1 MPEDR
6 KPDKEERDANDVI
19 RDYVES
25 PGAADEG
32 DQTNMEWYE
41 QAQQDTKVPAEAVI
55 AGGDIDAAWD
65 QADGGEETVGGTSPT
80 PDQDIVDEIGRAVG
94 VNYEDAEPLRTTE
107 KLEQRDEQRW
117 ELHPASSE
125 DFSERNQDY
134 DRPPVPPKAEDRSTS
149 DADPTSASG
158 KRRKPKAA

>member
-6 KPDKEERDANDVI
+6 KPEKQELDANEVI
-19 RDYVES
+19 REYVES
-25 PGAADEG
+25 SGTDEVG
-32 DQTNMEWYE
+32 QTNMEWYE
-41 QAQQDTKVPAEAVI
+41 QGRQDTKAPPEAVV

-65 QADGGEETVGGTSPT
+65 QADAGAETVGGTTPT

-94 VNYEDAEPLRTTE
+94 IDYDDAEPLHTTE
-107 KLEQRDEQRW
+107 KLERRDEQRW

-125 DFSERNQDY
+125 DFSERNQTTDT
-134 DRPPVPPKAEDRSTS
+134 PSTAPKAEDRST
-149 DADPTSASG
+149 ASGSPG

>member
-1 MPEDR
+1 MAEDR
-6 KPDKEERDANDVI
+6 KPEKQERDANDVI

-25 PGAADEG
+25 SGTDDDG
-32 DQTNMEWYE
+32 TQTNMEWYE
-41 QAQQDTKVPAEAVI
+41 QAECDTKVPPEAVV

-65 QADGGEETVGGTSPT
+65 QADAGEETVGGTTPT

-94 VNYEDAEPLRTTE
+94 VDYQDGEPLHTTE
-107 KLEQRDEQRW
+107 KLERRDEQRW

-134 DRPPVPPKAEDRSTS
+134 DAPPASQTGEDRSEQ
-149 DADPTSASG
+149 PPGSG